1 MIKLISSDD
10 IEFEL
15 LLEAVWQKYGYDFR
29 NYARSSLR
37 RRLEAFLQ
45 KYSLPS
51 FSHLQYRIL
60 RDYNFFERALDEIT
74 VRTTEMFRDSFFFS
88 ALREEVLPIL
98 QTYPNVNIWH
108 AGCSTGD
115 EVYSLAILLKEA
127 GLYERTTLYATDI
140 NPIVLQ
146 TARDAKYPLAKIK
159 EMTKSYQLAGGK
171 LPFSE
176 YYTCKDDTAT
186 LNSEIKKNVVFSTHN
201 LATDEAFIDAQLVI
215 CRNVLIYFDRVLQ
228 DRVVSLMTRSLS
240 HRGFLCLGSK
250 ESVSFLKA
258 KLQLEAFNKDA
269 KIYRKI

>member
-1 MIKLISSDD
+1 MEPLASDD

-15 LLEAVWQKYGYDFR
+15 LLEAIWQKYGYDFR

-37 RRLEAFLQ
+37 RRLEAFLH
-45 KYSLPS
+45 KCSLPS
-51 FSHLQYRIL
+51 FSHLQYRML
-60 RDYNFFERALDEIT
+60 RDKHFFERALDEIT
-74 VRTTEMFRDSFFFS
+74 VRTTEMFRDAFFFS
-88 ALREEVLPIL
+88 ALRSDVLPIL
-98 QTYPNVNIWH
+98 RTYPSINIWH

-127 GLYERTTLYATDI
+127 GLLERTTIYATDI
-140 NPIVLQ
+140 NPTVLQ
-146 TARDAKYPLAKIK
+146 TAKEAKYPLAKIK
-159 EMTKSYQLAGGK
+159 EMTKAYQLAGGK
-171 LPFSE
+171 EPFSE
-176 YYTCKDDTAT
+176 YYTCKDDTAW
-186 LNSEIKKNVVFSTHN
+186 LNPEIKKNIVFHTHN

-258 KLQLEAFNKDA
+258 KVQLEAFNKDA
-269 KIYRKI
+269 KIYRKL